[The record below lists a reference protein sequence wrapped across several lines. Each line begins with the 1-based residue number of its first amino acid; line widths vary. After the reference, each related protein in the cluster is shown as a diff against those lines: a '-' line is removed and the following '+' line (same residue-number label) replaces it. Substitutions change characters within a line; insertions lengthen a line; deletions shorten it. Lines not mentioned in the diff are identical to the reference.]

1 MEKDKVKREKKE
13 GGEGEE
19 GEQDRGEREV
29 DKGVEKMSNAG
40 RYGEQYLL
48 EFYSKTLLSMPCQNQ
63 GFILDGFP
71 KTFEQAK
78 TLFDGG
84 WVFLTWSLFYLFS
97 HSLYFQE
104 VRRKRRK
111 RGQKKMIKIN
121 LSTTNSQCQV

>member
-1 MEKDKVKREKKE
+1 
-13 GGEGEE
+13 
-19 GEQDRGEREV
+19 
-29 DKGVEKMSNAG
+29 MSNAG

-84 WVFLTWSLFYLFS
+84 WVFLTLFDLLS

>member
-84 WVFLTWSLFYLFS
+84 WVFLTWSLFYLMS